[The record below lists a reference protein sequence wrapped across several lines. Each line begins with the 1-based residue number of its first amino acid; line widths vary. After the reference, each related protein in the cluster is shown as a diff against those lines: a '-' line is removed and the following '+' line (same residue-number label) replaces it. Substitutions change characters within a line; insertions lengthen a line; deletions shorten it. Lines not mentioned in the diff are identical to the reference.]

1 MSTNLDT
8 AAAQLTKLEVAISQL
23 RLSIA
28 LFMEEREHISGITLA
43 GAAEEIL
50 GKIAA
55 SARLTPALNRRA
67 EGARQLHV
75 ALWGTDPGDKVFK
88 NLKNKTRNELKH
100 LSFGVPLAIGLERE
114 CIRMLDRAVENYRLL
129 HKRAATFVVQYER
142 RRELLRRKRRGPRC
156 FPRGLKA
163 RRSGR

>member
-1 MSTNLDT
+1 MMHG
-8 AAAQLTKLEVAISQL
+8 LTKIEVAVSQL

-28 LFMEEREHISGITLA
+28 LFMEEREHISVITLA

-50 GKIAA
+50 GKMAAAA
-55 SARLTPALNRRA
+55 SLTPALNRRA

-75 ALWGTDPGDKVFK
+75 ALWGDDPGDKVFK
-88 NLKNKTRNELKH
+88 DLKNKPRNELKH
-100 LSFGVPLAIGLERE
+100 LSSGVALAIGLEQE

-129 HKRAATFVVQYER
+129 HKRAATFIVQYER
-142 RRELLRRKRRGPRC
+142 RREILRRKPRGLRY

>member
-1 MSTNLDT
+1 MMHG
-8 AAAQLTKLEVAISQL
+8 LTKIEVAISQL

-28 LFMEEREHISGITLA
+28 LFMEEREHISVITLA

-50 GKIAA
+50 GNIAV
-55 SARLTPALNRRA
+55 SAGSTPALHRRA

-75 ALWGTDPGDKVFK
+75 ALWGNDPGDKVFK
-88 NLKNKTRNELKH
+88 DLKNKTRNELKH
-100 LSFGVPLAIGLERE
+100 ISSGAPLTIGLEQE

-142 RRELLRRKRRGPRC
+142 RRAVLRRKPRGPRYS
-156 FPRGLKA
+156 PRGLKA

>member
-1 MSTNLDT
+1 M
-8 AAAQLTKLEVAISQL
+8 LTKFEIAISQL

-28 LFMEEREHISGITLA
+28 LFIEDREHISIITLA
-43 GAAEEIL
+43 AAAEEIL

-55 SARLTPALNRRA
+55 ASGFTPALDRRSN
-67 EGARQLHV
+67 GARQLHV
-75 ALWGTDPGDKVFK
+75 ALWGNDPGDKLFK
-88 NLKNKTRNELKH
+88 DLKNKTRNELKH
-100 LSFGVPLAIGLERE
+100 LSSGVPLAIGLEHE

-142 RRELLRRKRRGPRC
+142 RREALRRGPINPQAS
-156 FPRGLKA
+156 PRRLKA